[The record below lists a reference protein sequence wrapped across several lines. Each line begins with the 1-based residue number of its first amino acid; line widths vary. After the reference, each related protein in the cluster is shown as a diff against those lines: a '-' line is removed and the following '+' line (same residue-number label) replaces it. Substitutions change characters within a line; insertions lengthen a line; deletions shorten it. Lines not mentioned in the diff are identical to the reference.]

1 MFSEMLDEIIIT
13 GRSIRGASHIRAEKI
28 CQDYNKIIR
37 TPNYA
42 VIAVADG
49 HGSSYC
55 PYSDE
60 GAKVAANVFC
70 DLMESYCDGNFG
82 DNLRGFISQ
91 DAELKISQKI
101 LVEWKRRILDRHEKF
116 NREVVYDEN
125 IFKMYGTTLLGLLMT
140 KDFIFAF
147 QLGDG
152 DIIFVDADNVEPV
165 INAEKFL
172 GVETHSLSSKNA
184 WRHSAAVVKT
194 MPADKNFLYI
204 LMTDGVSN
212 SYATQ
217 EDFYKAC
224 RDYFDIFINE
234 GGDYV
239 NENLTDWL
247 NEVTTQG
254 SGDDVTAVFAYHK
267 FFEEEATTLEG
278 SAEKNS

>member
-1 MFSEMLDEIIIT
+1 MFSEMVDEIIIT

-49 HGSSYC
+49 HGSSSC

-82 DNLRGFISQ
+82 ENLREFISQ
-91 DAELKISQKI
+91 DSEIKIPQKI
-101 LVEWKRRILDRHEKF
+101 FAEWKKTILERHEKF
-116 NREVVYDEN
+116 NREVVDEEK

-140 KDFIFAF
+140 EEFIFAF

-152 DIIFVDADNVEPV
+152 DIIFVDADNVESV
-165 INAEKFL
+165 TNVEKLL
-172 GVETHSLSSKNA
+172 GVETHSLSSKDA
-184 WRHSAAVVKT
+184 WRYGAAVVKNIH
-194 MPADKNFLYI
+194 DEKNFLYI
-204 LMTDGVSN
+204 LSTDGVSN

-224 RDYFDIFINE
+224 RDYYEIFTSN

-239 NENLTDWL
+239 NENLTEWL

-267 FFEEEATTLEG
+267 FFERKSIILEG